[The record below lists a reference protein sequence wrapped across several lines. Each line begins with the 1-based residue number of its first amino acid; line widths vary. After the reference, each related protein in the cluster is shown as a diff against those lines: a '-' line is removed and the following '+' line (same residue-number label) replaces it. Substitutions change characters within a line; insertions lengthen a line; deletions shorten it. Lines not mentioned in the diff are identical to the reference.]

1 VSCWVEGADGS
12 GFGPEHLPYGVVA
25 HDGGHR
31 ELAVRVG
38 DQALSL
44 ARLHDSGLLDAVL
57 LHATSVFDTGSLDGL
72 LARGPQAWSLV
83 RRRLQDIL
91 TDPSARDRASDALL
105 PLAEVTLH
113 LPWTVADYV
122 DFYSSEHHAR
132 NVGRI
137 LRPDGDPLSPNWKHL
152 PIGYHG
158 RSGTVVVSGTDVVRP
173 EGQRKAPHEELPTFG
188 PSRRLDVEVEV
199 GYVVGTPSTQGT
211 AVPASAFA
219 DHVFG
224 VVLLNDWSARD
235 IQAWEYVP
243 LGPFLGK
250 SFATSVAAWVTPLEA
265 LAAARCAPVVQDPV
279 PLPYLADPDPWS
291 LDLRLSL
298 SLERAGVPAVVSRP
312 PYASTYWTPGQ
323 QLAHLTVNGASLRTG
338 DLFAS
343 GTVSGPTP
351 GERGSFLEL
360 SWGGREPLAVEGIGA
375 VTFLDDGDVVVIHG
389 EAAGVGGT
397 RVTLGEVRGRILPSP
412 PHR

>member
-1 VSCWVEGADGS
+1 VSCWVEDADGS
-12 GFGPEHLPYGVVA
+12 GFGPEHLPYGVVTHA
-25 HDGGHR
+25 GGHR
-31 ELAVRVG
+31 ELAVRIG
-38 DQALSL
+38 DHALSL
-44 ARLHDSGLLDAVL
+44 ARLHDAGLLDGVA
-57 LHATSVFDTGSLDGL
+57 LHGRAVFDTGSLDGL
-72 LARGPQAWSLV
+72 LARGPQTWSVV
-83 RRRLQDIL
+83 RRRLQGIL
-91 TDPSARDRASDALL
+91 TDLSLRDRAHDALL
-105 PLAEVTLH
+105 PLVDVALH
-113 LPWTVADYV
+113 LPWSVADYV

-132 NVGRI
+132 NVGQI

-173 EGQRKAPHEELPTFG
+173 QGQRKAPHEGLPRFG
-188 PSRRLDVEVEV
+188 PTRRLDVEVEV

-211 AVPASAFA
+211 AVPASAFT

-250 SFATSVAAWVTPLEA
+250 SFATSVAAWVTPVEA
-265 LAAARCAPVVQDPV
+265 LTAARCAPVVQDPM

-291 LDLRLSL
+291 LDLGLSL
-298 SLERAGVPAVVSRP
+298 SLERAGVSADVSHPR
-312 PYASTYWTPGQ
+312 YASTYWTPGQ

-343 GTVSGPTP
+343 GTVSGPTLA
-351 GERGSFLEL
+351 ERGSFLEL
-360 SWGGREPLAVEGIGA
+360 SWGGREPLSVEGIGE
-375 VTFLDDGDVVVIHG
+375 VTFLEDGDVAVIRG
-389 EAAGVGGT
+389 DAAGVDGT
-397 RVTLGEVRGRILPSP
+397 RLTLGEVRGRILPSS